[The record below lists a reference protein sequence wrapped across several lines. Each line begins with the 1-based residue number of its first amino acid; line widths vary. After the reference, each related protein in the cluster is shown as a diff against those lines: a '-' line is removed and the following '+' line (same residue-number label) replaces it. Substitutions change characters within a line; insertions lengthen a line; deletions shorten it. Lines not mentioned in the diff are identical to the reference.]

1 MDTQIITQ
9 INTFAFVLMR
19 MSGMIFVNPL
29 IGRSNFPRLFK
40 AGMALAFSI
49 LVYTYSDITVAQPGS
64 FPEYV
69 LLLLKEVMCGVTM
82 GVVVNTFV
90 YVISFAGE
98 QMDMQLG
105 LSMSAVYDPGS
116 NISMS
121 TSGTFYNIT
130 FVVIFFATNSHLNMI
145 RLFLDSSQVVPYGE
159 VVINTHL
166 SDVIVDL
173 FCQCTVL
180 GMKMAMPIIF
190 MELLLEIAVG
200 TMMKAVPQIDI
211 FVVNIQLK
219 MLLGVLMIFLT
230 FGPMSEFIEKVIT
243 AMFKGMQT
251 ALQTMAG

>member
-1 MDTQIITQ
+1 
-9 INTFAFVLMR
+9 
-19 MSGMIFVNPL
+19 MSGMILVNPL
-29 IGRSNFPRLFK
+29 IGRSSFPKLFK
-40 AGMALAFSI
+40 AGMVLAFSI
-49 LVYTYSDITVAQPGS
+49 LIYTYSDIILTPPDS

-69 LLLLKEVMCGVTM
+69 LLLLKELFCGVTV
-82 GVVVNTFV
+82 GIVVNTFV

-130 FVVIFFATNSHLNMI
+130 FVVIFFATDSHLNMI
-145 RLFLDSSQVVPYGE
+145 RLFLDSSKIVPYGE

-173 FCQCTVL
+173 FCQCTIL
-180 GMKMAMPIIF
+180 GLKMALPIVF
-190 MELLLEIAVG
+190 MELMLEIAVG

-219 MLLGVLMIFLT
+219 MLLGVLMILLT
-230 FGPMSEFIEKVIT
+230 FEPMSEFIEKVIT
-243 AMFKGMQT
+243 AMFEGMQT
-251 ALQTMAG
+251 ALQMMAG